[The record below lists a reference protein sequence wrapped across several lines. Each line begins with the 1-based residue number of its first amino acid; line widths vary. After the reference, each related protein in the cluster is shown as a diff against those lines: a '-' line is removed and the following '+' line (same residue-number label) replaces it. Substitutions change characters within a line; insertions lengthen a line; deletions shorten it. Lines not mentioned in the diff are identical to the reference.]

1 MISFQNITLLA
12 FTKKMT
18 RKLLCGGG
26 CWAANGRG
34 PCVGQRLNVAWV
46 RGVRAH
52 AACTI
57 VRARLMRSWG
67 LGRGSCARPSG
78 GVGALC
84 GRWGWGDCW
93 GGSRAACWAEAGG
106 GVCGQAG
113 RGGGS
118 MKIGWVSEK
127 GGGNLWV
134 VSFYFL
140 LLFIYFC
147 SNSSATHKSKWMH
160 NKITHQTK
168 LYIYML

>member
-26 CWAANGRG
+26 CWADDGRG

-67 LGRGSCARPSG
+67 LGRGSCARPSR

-84 GRWGWGDCW
+84 G
-93 GGSRAACWAEAGG
+93 GG
-106 GVCGQAG
+106 GGEVVAEVG
-113 RGGGS
+113 RGRRVGPRQEEGFVA
-118 MKIGWVSEK
+118 KRVA
-127 GGGNLWV
+127 V
-134 VSFYFL
+134 VGR
-140 LLFIYFC
+140 
-147 SNSSATHKSKWMH
+147 
-160 NKITHQTK
+160 
-168 LYIYML
+168 

>member
-26 CWAANGRG
+26 CWADDGRG

-67 LGRGSCARPSG
+67 LGRGSCARPSR

-84 GRWGWGDCW
+84 GGVGARWLLRWVEGGVLVQGRRRGLWPS
-93 GGSRAACWAEAGG
+93 GSRW
-106 GVCGQAG
+106 
-113 RGGGS
+113 
-118 MKIGWVSEK
+118 WVDEDRL
-127 GGGNLWV
+127 G
-134 VSFYFL
+134 
-140 LLFIYFC
+140 
-147 SNSSATHKSKWMH
+147 
-160 NKITHQTK
+160 
-168 LYIYML
+168 